1 MELGVVV
8 AITSQTAFLE
18 VEKIPSLV
26 RSLKGILSFWPAATF
41 TVAVTEAHE
50 MAAREIL
57 MTYGISYELLKCN
70 PNDPVILAESLTSII
85 RNCDAVLL
93 HDASRPLIGHQLLAR
108 ILRAFES
115 GVDAVRPSTAFTETL
130 KVVGTNSLIGETLDR
145 SQIRRIST
153 PEIIRTS
160 AIDPQGEN
168 TGWFVPLIKGANVEY
183 VEGDPESLRVNSMAE
198 RDLLESF
205 LHWKETNA

>member
-8 AITSQTAFLE
+8 AITSPTAFLE

-26 RSLKGILSFWPAATF
+26 RSLKGIISFWPATTI
-41 TVAVTEAHE
+41 TVAVTEADE
-50 MAAREIL
+50 IATLEIL
-57 MTYGISYELLKCN
+57 MAHGISCELLKCD
-70 PNDPVILAESLTSII
+70 PNDPKTLAESLNFII
-85 RNCDAVLL
+85 RNCAALLL
-93 HDASRPLIGHQLLAR
+93 HDASRPLISPQLLAR
-108 ILRAFES
+108 ILKAFES
-115 GVDAVRPSTAFTETL
+115 GVDAVRPSIAFTETL

-145 SQIRRIST
+145 SQMRRIST

-183 VEGDPESLRVNSMAE
+183 VEGDPESLRVNSVAE

-205 LHWKETNA
+205 LHWNETNA